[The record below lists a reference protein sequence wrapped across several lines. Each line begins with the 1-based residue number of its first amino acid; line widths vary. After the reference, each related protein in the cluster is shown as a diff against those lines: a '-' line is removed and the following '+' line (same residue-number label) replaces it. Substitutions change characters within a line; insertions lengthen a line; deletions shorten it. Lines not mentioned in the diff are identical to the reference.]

1 MKLLLTVS
9 FLGTNYCGFQAQ
21 PSGRSVQQTLNRA
34 CDECFAAAC
43 TVTGCSR
50 TDAGV
55 HANRY
60 MAVLGLPEEANRIPR
75 ERIPQALNRFLP
87 DDIAVREARPVGEE
101 FHPRYTPHTK
111 EYVYLIHNSRT
122 RDPFLTGRAWQYP
135 RPLDEKLMDGEA
147 QAFVGRH
154 DFAAFMAAGSDIED
168 TVRTVLSFRVTREDE
183 LIRIGRRFSL
193 QSGAHHG
200 RHAGRGLG
208 REDRAGRA
216 AVRPAVAGP
225 EPGGHDAAG
234 LRSVSESRR
243 LCGAGIS
250 GTLKTIGEELPDDK
264 QSGHLQNGQAVPL

>member
-122 RDPFLTGRAWQYP
+122 RDPFLAGRAWQYP
-135 RPLDEKLMDGEA
+135 RPLDERLMDGEA

-183 LIRIGRRFSL
+183 LIRMTVSGDGFLYNQVRIMAGTLVAISEGKIARGELPSVLRSL
-193 QSGAHHG
+193 DRS
-200 RHAGRGLG
+200 
-208 REDRAGRA
+208 RAGMTL
-216 AVRPAVAGP
+216 PAC
-225 EPGGHDAAG
+225 G
-234 LRSVSESRR
+234 LYLNRV
-243 LCGAGIS
+243 
-250 GTLKTIGEELPDDK
+250 DY
-264 QSGHLQNGQAVPL
+264 AVPV